1 MQKSNPG
8 NVSLWLIFVCLLAFI
23 YFPQD
28 NAFKGHPRCSTCQ
41 NCTFQTYLPLDPI
54 RTIAVLARL
63 SCCHPKCRPHICLWS
78 IAHPIPSFWNVL
90 PLFSLT
96 QAMLMLGAQLNPN
109 CLQGAFLN
117 KTFIP
122 RGGFLSPGG
131 LSALTI
137 CIQQAGL
144 SSLCAPCFP
153 GFLFFFFFFFFFF
166 FSTAPR
172 LYEGSQTRGWI
183 RGTPAGLHDSY
194 SNAGSELLLQS
205 TPLLTATL
213 DP

>member
-131 LSALTI
+131 VSQHLQSASSKLGSPL
-137 CIQQAGL
+137 CVHPASQA
-144 SSLCAPCFP
+144 F
-153 GFLFFFFFFFFFF
+153 FLFFFFLL

-172 LYEGSQTRGWI
+172 LYEGSETRGWI